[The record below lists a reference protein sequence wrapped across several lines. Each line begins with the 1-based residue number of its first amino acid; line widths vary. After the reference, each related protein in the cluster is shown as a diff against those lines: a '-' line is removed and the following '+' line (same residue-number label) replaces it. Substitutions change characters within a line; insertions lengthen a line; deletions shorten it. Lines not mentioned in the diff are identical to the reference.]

1 MNREKMPVSK
11 RAKQFMPFAALHGY
25 YDLVK
30 RKEEKPSERE
40 DMTEERAEKLS
51 EAAEKIKKGDFVKVR
66 YYAVDRYRISEG
78 AVTEIDKTMRY
89 IKIIKTRIP
98 FEDIADIEITED
110 KK

>member
-1 MNREKMPVSK
+1 MPVSE

-40 DMTEERAEKLS
+40 AEERAEKLS